1 VPTIVLGL
9 IILTEPSAAA
19 AAAAEMDCQLI
30 GVLPIFVGTALG
42 KKL

>member
-9 IILTEPSAAA
+9 IILTEPSA

-30 GVLPIFVGTALG
+30 GVLPIFVGTALR

>member
-9 IILTEPSAAA
+9 IILTEPSAA

-30 GVLPIFVGTALG
+30 GVLPIFVGTALR